1 MLQLIPVAKYQGL
14 NTPKCSENAPEPAGA
29 GCHQRCPAAAA
40 AAPAVQ
46 HRPLTAPL
54 LPKSS
59 VCGAAQATLAK
70 NHGIPPATALTSL
83 RVHPVFHG
91 GTALQGSSHPQPSV
105 AVRLELG

>member
-29 GCHQRCPAAAA
+29 GCRQCCPAAA

-83 RVHPVFHG
+83 RVHSVFHG
-91 GTALQGSSHPQPSV
+91 GTALQGSSHLQSSV
-105 AVRLELG
+105 AVWLELG